1 MEGASLEKPSS
12 SPVIPSFQTIKIEID
27 PIKLEDVSS
36 KTNGVEKKCDEESS
50 DDATTKNHFKGNCV
64 RMELVKMKT
73 IELCLTANSLLPE
86 EGTESELIIEQKKFK
101 RTNLNVD
108 QHKIFEYVLKHPTR
122 IITIQAGPGCGKS
135 FTLKTIAYE
144 SRKFV
149 NVIIYK
155 HDLLHTFRYAA
166 NRYTVAKMMMSI
178 FNLTFYQYNA
188 VELGISSNLT
198 SMEFMVAIVS
208 LLKCS
213 QLGKFAESIV
223 FLDEYT
229 VIPKPLLL
237 ILLMLFEYY
246 NIGCICCGDKD
257 QLQNIL
263 NSRHA
268 ICSSYDIANAFSIKS
283 FQLYKNERCSNR
295 IYTRIIEYFAQFSS
309 SKYLDD
315 YAFAMIA
322 AIFPKQCITSR
333 NYFDIHLAATHQE
346 LTNIQHMMVCENR
359 YDYDFYTIDESRT
372 RDPITNRYRSDVINN
387 SIMNPHGIPTKAI
400 ENYIESTKN
409 GKAPKVEKFL
419 PYVPLVK
426 GARYYIHKHSEYSQ
440 GVLTDILDSNTQHQ
454 FVTKRYDDTTT
465 TPLICDQCNSK
476 ILDERQ
482 THERSLQCEACL
494 MNSHEVCLPHIS
506 NKCKVRME
514 RNNLIAEST
523 TSTSDNNGKLL
534 LMTLDDGSEVVIGKN
549 TKVDKVMF
557 DKHADFLLNNQRGR
571 LYGYPIY
578 PSNFMTIH
586 KCQGCTITEKLDL
599 VLERTTYQGL
609 YVALSRVSDPKQIT
623 KVSIPNHASHL
634 ISAIIN
640 FPELIDPSRTPIT
653 IDEIHNRMVNN
664 FVHYRINEN
673 NNNDLKRFGEM
684 IVDFLL
690 SDNIQLKTQYRTKI
704 ITASLNLP
712 QTILKPPTERDG
724 SNDNIITISKIIKYR
739 DIFMALACVD
749 SIDRN
754 VWLHEFVLRTPDMAV
769 LIDCSKNSLNKETMS
784 TLKLRDSGVFA
795 SLIDIN
801 NCYSMNISTVEYI
814 KHHAKINTRI
824 DAQEQDK
831 FKAIRLEEVSVC
843 NFLESTEFCCKVFRK
858 YHDNKEDEITT
869 SWLINELNM
878 MLEKKNL
885 SKKISKP
892 SETFESS
899 SSASPSLAQSE
910 LTSSDFLTNILHY
923 SQPKKRIPT
932 TPIKR
937 KCNDDKSII
946 KRRVRR

>member
-1 MEGASLEKPSS
+1 MEVAEVSS
-12 SPVIPSFQTIKIEID
+12 SPSIHSMQTIKIEID
-27 PIKLEDVSS
+27 PIKLEVPPPS
-36 KTNGVEKKCDEESS
+36 EKHRDEESN
-50 DDATTKNHFKGNCV
+50 ATTENHFKGNGI

-73 IELCLTANSLLPE
+73 IEPCLTSNSLLPG
-86 EGTESELIIEQKKFK
+86 EGTETELIIEQKKFK
-101 RTNLNVD
+101 RANLNAD
-108 QHKIFEYVLKHPTR
+108 QHKIFEYVFKHPTR

-166 NRYTVAKMMMSI
+166 NRYTVAKIMMSI
-178 FNLTFYQYNA
+178 FNLTFYQYTA

-268 ICSSYDIANAFSIKS
+268 ICSSYDIANAFSINS
-283 FQLYKNERCSNR
+283 FQLYKNERCSNKV
-295 IYTRIIEYFAQFSS
+295 YTGIIEYFAQFSS
-309 SKYLDD
+309 SKHLDA

-322 AIFPKQCITSR
+322 AIFPKQCITPR

-346 LTNIQHMMVCENR
+346 LATIQHMMVCENG
-359 YDYDFYTIDESRT
+359 YDVDFYTIDESRT
-372 RDPITNRYRSDVINN
+372 RDPITNRYRSDVIS
-387 SIMNPHGIPTKAI
+387 SIMNPHGIPTKAL
-400 ENYIESTKN
+400 ENYIESMKD
-409 GKAPKVEKFL
+409 GKAPTVEKFL
-419 PYVPLVK
+419 PYVPLVR

-454 FVTKRYDDTTT
+454 FVARRYDDTL
-465 TPLICDQCNSK
+465 TPDKMLICDQCNSK

-494 MNSHEVCLPHIS
+494 MNIHEVCQPHIS
-506 NKCKVRME
+506 SKCKVRVE
-514 RNNLIAEST
+514 RNNLVEEST
-523 TSTSDNNGKLL
+523 LTSSDNKGKLL

-549 TKVDKVMF
+549 TKVDKAMF
-557 DKHADFLLNNQRGR
+557 DQHADFLLNNQRGR

-578 PSNFMTIH
+578 PSNFMSIH
-586 KCQGCTITEKLDL
+586 KCQGCTITENLDL
-599 VLERTTYQGL
+599 MLEKTTYQGL
-609 YVALSRVSDPKQIT
+609 YVALSRVTDPKQIT
-623 KVSIPNHASHL
+623 KVTIPNHASHL

-640 FPELIDPSRTPIT
+640 FPELIDPARTPVT
-653 IDEIHNRMVNN
+653 IDVLRDRMANN

-673 NNNDLKRFGEM
+673 NNNELKRFGNM
-684 IVDFLL
+684 IVNFLL
-690 SDNIQLKTQYRTKI
+690 SDNIQLKAQYRNEI
-704 ITASLNLP
+704 IMASMNLP

-724 SNDNIITISKIIKYR
+724 SNDNLITISKIIKYR

-754 VWLHEFVLRTPDMAV
+754 VWLHEFVLRTPDMAI

-784 TLKLRDSGVFA
+784 ALKLRDSGVFA
-795 SLIDIN
+795 SLIDLN

-814 KHHAKINTRI
+814 KYHAKVNTRI
-824 DAQEQDK
+824 DAQEQQD
-831 FKAIRLEEVSVC
+831 FKVVCLEEVSTC
-843 NFLESTEFCCKVFRK
+843 NFLESTEFCCKVFHK
-858 YHDNKEDEITT
+858 YRDNKEDELTT
-869 SWLINELNM
+869 SWLIDELNM

-885 SKKISKP
+885 TKKVSMP
-892 SETFESS
+892 SEIVESS
-899 SSASPSLAQSE
+899 SSSLAQSE
-910 LTSSDFLTNILHY
+910 LTSSEFLTNIFQH
-923 SQPKKRIPT
+923 SQPKKI
-932 TPIKR
+932 IKR
-937 KCNDDKSII
+937 ECGDNDDNDDDDKSII
-946 KRRVRR
+946 KRSLIKRVRRKLF